1 MQAIEHRVCHV
12 LIRTHRLQEAETIG
26 VSKSLE
32 EEAAGKPTKVAGPD
46 TKLEGQD

>member
-1 MQAIEHRVCHV
+1 MCHV
-12 LIRTHRLQEAETIG
+12 LIRAGRLQGSETIG

-46 TKLEGQD
+46 TKLDGQV